1 MQAEI
6 LMRDSCEGQKIQ
18 KIIIYCAWPLFSV
31 HWVICLNPA
40 RSFSEVNTTKAD
52 WVTPRLH
59 SCVGVSPRLFF
70 RKHFTWAASPRAPC
84 ACSSHH
90 PRPLWSL
97 KAALASQPVLWL
109 PIHCDNCS
117 SPRLINLSEM
127 NLCLQNFI
135 FASVFGINAFT
146 VQKRTRQ
153 NVQTLYLAWKEPKDT
168 ARPCYGCKNK
178 RSMGNLAFL
187 SGNSPFGWPCCNLCG
202 TGSHCLWM
210 KRLA

>member
-1 MQAEI
+1 MAFI
-6 LMRDSCEGQKIQ
+6 LCSLGNLFKSCPFVQWSQ
-18 KIIIYCAWPLFSV
+18 HHQSRLSYSTVTQLCR
-31 HWVICLNPA
+31 IC
-40 RSFSEVNTTKAD
+40 
-52 WVTPRLH
+52 
-59 SCVGVSPRLFF
+59 PRLFF
-70 RKHFTWAASPRAPC
+70 RKHFTWAASPGAPC

-90 PRPLWSL
+90 PRPLWSS
-97 KAALASQPVLWL
+97 KAASKAARQPVLWL
-109 PIHCDNCS
+109 PIHCNNFS
-117 SPRLINLSEM
+117 SARLINLSEM

-178 RSMGNLAFL
+178 RNMGNLAFL